1 MQLSRSSLK
10 KHFFQWSSCS
20 SGAERRT
27 GETRWPGS
35 WKKEKRA
42 RRSAVVGD
50 LSKLLYLPTPPGGG
64 RSYPSEECVVGRYLH
79 YLLRGSVDY
88 ASRSSCLQRWKGA
101 RPGISSSWSWSSAP
115 RSSPHSLRASTNGA
129 SQWRSSS
136 PSSSALYYYF
146 SSSFVFTYSFSTRLD
161 VVVVSLAMFFETE
174 RAPNEPPTPPT
185 KSFRM
190 LRCVFLFFFPATSSS
205 YYYSLSVFVVVVA
218 SLFMAWGLSIAVF
231 IHFCCRRRMTF
242 LLRVRSASL

>member
-50 LSKLLYLPTPPGGG
+50 LSKLLHLPTPPGGG
-64 RSYPSEECVVGRYLH
+64 RSFLFEECVVGRYLH
-79 YLLRGSVDY
+79 YHLRGSVVY

-185 KSFRM
+185 KSFRV
-190 LRCVFLFFFPATSSS
+190 LCFFCSSFPPRRRLTIHWVVVF
-205 YYYSLSVFVVVVA
+205 FVVVS